1 MYSSGKR
8 EVARE
13 SDAKSDARGTSH
25 HAAGVRTKRRQRPGK
40 MSCPRG
46 LAVCGFPWQV
56 GAVRCTLVPM
66 VTLAEIESA
75 AAGLSPAEKQELMLF
90 LASRLRAEGAPL
102 PEPRT
107 FTPDE
112 IAGWIAEDEAD
123 MRRLRARP

>member
-1 MYSSGKR
+1 M
-8 EVARE
+8 
-13 SDAKSDARGTSH
+13 
-25 HAAGVRTKRRQRPGK
+25 
-40 MSCPRG
+40 
-46 LAVCGFPWQV
+46 

-90 LASRLRAEGAPL
+90 LASRLRAEGAQL

-112 IAGWIAEDEAD
+112 IAGWITEDEAD